1 MKNNHRFPIFL
12 DLRKVPCLVVGG
24 GPVATRKVMALRTAG
39 ADVLLVSPKIT
50 AHLQSLVKRGAI
62 EWINKPYSPIYL
74 KRMRLVIAATN
85 NTTVNHKIY
94 TDAERRGLFANVVDD
109 LDYCR
114 FVAPARYSGGSL
126 EIAVTTGGA
135 APAIAKIIRDD
146 IDNFIGKRYAP
157 IVTFLGKRRAKIKRL
172 SPKSKKAFWERVAS
186 LVKTSKSSDDIL
198 RKKLDGALAVAEGGG
213 R

>member
-1 MKNNHRFPIFL
+1 
-12 DLRKVPCLVVGG
+12 
-24 GPVATRKVMALRTAG
+24 MALHKAG
-39 ADVLLVSPKIT
+39 ADVLLVSPEIT

-62 EWINKPYSPIYL
+62 EWINKSYSPIYL

-85 NTTVNHKIY
+85 NAAVNHKIY
-94 TDAERRGLFANVVDD
+94 ADAEKRGLFANVVDD

-157 IVTFLGKRRAKIKRL
+157 IVTLLGKRRARIKRL
-172 SPKSKKAFWERVAS
+172 SSITKNIFWERVAL
-186 LVKTSKSSDDIL
+186 LVKTSKSGDDIVQ
-198 RKKLDGALAVAEGGG
+198 RKLDEALAVAEGGAQ
-213 R
+213 